1 MSTKLKSL
9 VRYQW
14 VSLLPTLL
22 STGSLLAILIIF
34 QLYYLILPISLGL
47 LAGGVVDIDNRFSG
61 KIWNSLI
68 IFILF
73 LIAELLVLY
82 TFETFWFMAV
92 VNVCACFVYIMSG
105 AFSKRLKTIGFGG
118 ILITCYS
125 IFLLEMAQSYQE
137 GVGSLFWMLFG
148 AVYYTLVSLVV
159 HLVFPNRGI
168 KNHISDLYNVLG
180 DFLILKGN
188 FFDPDDDSLELKLP
202 RADGKTSNDE
212 YTSSQDLYADRMY
225 LPQFQ
230 ATRNSVIQQFTV
242 TKEALIIRLKA
253 YSKRK
258 VTTDMLRFYVTADNI
273 FKTIDFNI
281 QDYKALKELLTDSDI
296 MFRIQRIF
304 NLYAECAHQF
314 AYNLQDNRTSKL
326 DKRILQSITN
336 LERSIRKQH
345 DLHANQVDALEL
357 LLTKIKKIYWLF
369 QNINQQD
376 VTHNELVQ
384 PSLVSSPS
392 LHQRIN
398 LTLLWQKFTNQITT
412 KSPTFR
418 HALRI
423 TIFLTIS
430 MLIFNLNVQFSFW
443 FMMAGVLVIQ
453 PNYSMTKKRVLAR
466 TWGSIW
472 GACIGGVLAFDVET
486 YPVVIASITTISF
499 TLFAFLRSMNYGYAT
514 AFLTIGV
521 FSVFRVFGADLTLF
535 IVGERILAN
544 ATGAGLTLLIIHR
557 VFPEWNY
564 LDIGNVIRSMYEK
577 NKRFMLSVLAI
588 LERHPEITSYDLN
601 RRQIIA
607 YNLHLSFQNLV
618 STIVSE
624 PKIYSLYV
632 TPAAKLMALNDY
644 LYGNL
649 KLISQLVSER
659 YENKHLEEID
669 SDTIILFKRLAVLY
683 THLYNFTD
691 EELRQHVDNFIAYAN
706 ELERD
711 DAADSPAFDVNY
723 YIKERVVG
731 IGVALINYRRELAHI
746 YQVSKLDTKLVE
758 ATHGTE
764 KAPENQL
771 LKLIKNKINKTAP
784 EKIITQISSA
794 ADTNTM
800 QVSKQT
806 ALQQYNVVAEVECLE
821 EYPIKPM
828 ATTLDGSE
836 SGLTQGEGGQ
846 YAQSAQA
853 TPSYLATSKQSSG
866 DDNSTQAL
874 LDNTQVE
881 STQDMHQSKSH
892 IFAATKAKELANTAI
907 DASVSYGEVELAQIS
922 TQEMLEAEF
931 GKQQVRE
938 TDDVLSNYIVQSN
951 IELFE
956 KVEQD
961 LQERDTVSELE
972 RVRSE
977 VVSQQQVEYELEHT
991 ELVQALQL
999 EQQVQLVMNET
1010 PIKDSVANSINK
1022 A

>member
-34 QLYYLILPISLGL
+34 QLYHLILPISLGL

-68 IFILF
+68 IFVLF

-82 TFETFWFMAV
+82 TFDTFWFMAV
-92 VNVCACFVYIMSG
+92 VNVCACFVYVMSG

-118 ILITCYS
+118 VLITCYS
-125 IFLLEMAQSYQE
+125 IFLLKISPTYDE
-137 GVGSLFWMLFG
+137 GVGNLFWMLFG
-148 AVYYTLVSLVV
+148 AVYYTVVSLIV

-180 DFLILKGN
+180 DFLTLKGD

-212 YTSSQDLYADRMY
+212 YTASKDIKADRMY

-230 ATRNSVIQQFTV
+230 ATRNSVIQQFAV

-258 VTTDMLRFYVTADNI
+258 ITTDMLRFYVTADNI

-281 QDYKALKELLTDSDI
+281 QDYKALKELLSDSDI
-296 MFRIQRIF
+296 MFRIQRVF
-304 NLYAECAHQF
+304 HLYAECAHQF
-314 AYNLQDNRTSKL
+314 AYDLQDNRAPKL
-326 DKRILQSITN
+326 DKRILQSIAN
-336 LERSIRKQH
+336 LERSIKKQH

-376 VTHNELVQ
+376 VSHNELVQ
-384 PSLVSSPS
+384 PSVPNPALR
-392 LHQRIN
+392 QRLN

-514 AFLTIGV
+514 ALLTIGV
-521 FSVFRVFGADLTLF
+521 FSVFRVFGAELDLF

-544 ATGAGLTLLIIHR
+544 ATGAALTWLIIHR

-577 NKRFMLSVLAI
+577 NKRFMLSILAI

-624 PKIYSLYV
+624 PKIYNLYV

-644 LYGNL
+644 LYGNI
-649 KLISQLVSER
+649 KLISQLVGER
-659 YENKHLEEID
+659 YESKQLEEID
-669 SDTIILFKRLAVLY
+669 ADTIALFKRLAVLY

-723 YIKERVVG
+723 YIKERIVG

-746 YQVSKLDTKLVE
+746 YQVSKLDAKLVE

-771 LKLIKNKINKTAP
+771 LKLIKSKIAKNNSEVNSGAQETTSVHATVPSQDLHVKTN
-784 EKIITQISSA
+784 
-794 ADTNTM
+794 D
-800 QVSKQT
+800 
-806 ALQQYNVVAEVECLE
+806 VVAEVESSYD
-821 EYPIKPM
+821 YPIKPM
-828 ATTLDGSE
+828 ATTLDEQDSAQ
-836 SGLTQGEGGQ
+836 TQGEGGQ
-846 YAQSAQA
+846 YA
-853 TPSYLATSKQSSG
+853 TPAPQ
-866 DDNSTQAL
+866 
-874 LDNTQVE
+874 
-881 STQDMHQSKSH
+881 
-892 IFAATKAKELANTAI
+892 AATASPESATQEANTADKDAPAQEPNANNAQLDAHVLAAAKAKELANTAI
-907 DASVSYGEVELAQIS
+907 DSSVTYCDLDLEQIS
-922 TQEMLEAEF
+922 TQEMLDAEF
-931 GKQQVRE
+931 GQQRVRE
-938 TDDVLSNYIVQSN
+938 TDDLLSNYIAQSN

-956 KVEQD
+956 KVEHD
-961 LQERDTVSELE
+961 LQERDTQTELE
-972 RVRSE
+972 RVAQE
-977 VVSQQQVEYELEHT
+977 VATQQQAELQVEQDKLA
-991 ELVQALQL
+991 QALHM
-999 EQQVQLVMNET
+999 EQQVQQALEVQASQ
-1010 PIKDSVANSINK
+1010 DVANQQKSNS
-1022 A
+1022 